1 MSKPI
6 AIDTQYLQKTLIK
19 LLNTPSPSGMTE
31 EGIQLCLKHF
41 EELGLDCVRT
51 RRGALRAKWAG
62 QDAALPARGIIAH
75 VDTLG
80 AQIKNLKDNGR
91 VGLAMVGHWS
101 ARFAEGARCTI
112 HTDTQTYRGT
122 ILPLKASGHTF
133 NTEIDTQPSNWQ
145 NLEVRIDADLSSKDD
160 LMQAGINVGDMVSVD
175 ATPEVV
181 NGYIN
186 ARHLDDKAGV
196 ASMLAA
202 VKALKNAGHTPMAD
216 TYFMVSVYE
225 EVGAGAPA
233 ILPDDVGSLVS
244 IDNGTTAPGQN
255 SAEHGVTIAMG
266 DMTGPFDRPLT
277 QKLINLCNAHNI
289 QHQRDVFRFYKSDN
303 STALAAGHDI
313 QAALI
318 TFGIDASH
326 GWERI
331 HLNALESVAHLT
343 AQYVC
348 SDGDL

>member
-1 MSKPI
+1 MSHPFT
-6 AIDTQYLQKTLIK
+6 IDSAYLQETLLG

-31 EGIQLCLKHF
+31 EAIQLCIKHF
-41 EELGLDCVRT
+41 EALDLSCERT
-51 RRGALRAKWAG
+51 RRGALRAKWEG
-62 QDAALPARGIIAH
+62 KDPQLPARGIIAH

-80 AQIKNLKDNGR
+80 AQVKALKDNGR
-91 VGLAMVGHWS
+91 LAVTMIGHWS

-122 ILPLKASGHTF
+122 LLPLKASGHTF

-145 NLEVRIDADLSSKDD
+145 NLEIRIDADVFNKAD
-160 LMQAGINVGDMVSVD
+160 LEKAGFNVGDFVSVD
-175 ATPEVV
+175 AAPDVV

-202 VKALKNAGHTPMAD
+202 VKALKDAGQQPQAN

-233 ILPDDVGSLVS
+233 ILPEEVGSLVS

-255 SAEHGVTIAMG
+255 SAEFGVTIAMG
-266 DMTGPFDRPLT
+266 DMTGPFDAPLT
-277 QKLINLCNAHNI
+277 QKLIGLCKTYKIA
-289 QHQRDVFRFYKSDN
+289 HQRDVFRFYKSDN

-331 HLNALESVAHLT
+331 HMNALESVAQLT

-348 SDGDL
+348 SGGDL